1 MKFATCRTKFL
12 LLLAIAMAVA
22 MPRGAFAQFSSPGG
36 GVDDSNGVFQL
47 EGDATTTGFIC
58 FGTGP
63 LGPVIA
69 TPGAGNS
76 CPNVADSKGNSVSTN
91 LVQFGGQTQ
100 DWDQIFAGTS
110 GVINTGIGSDKFN
123 DSGDTIFTSGSTKD
137 NIDFSQWLWKNGKP
151 QAKDDFE
158 HAYAAAYTRSSDS
171 HTIIVAGVDRYDNS
185 GSSTA
190 GFWFVQDPTV
200 GSGVV
205 NSCSGSGCLFGGTHK
220 DGDVL
225 IISQFTVG
233 GAVSTIQ
240 VFTWN
245 GNGTAG
251 SISAPLESGTQCDP
265 RTGSSDLCGT
275 VNGVPVVTG
284 GWSFIRKSTAV
295 NPSGCTS
302 ATPNCMDTGEFL
314 EIGFDLTDL
323 FENVLHKPIPCIS
336 TFLAESRSSG
346 TGITSTLSDFVGPL
360 SFPLCAI
367 SDTKSCVSAQI
378 NSDAETATYNFTG
391 TINNAGIGALTGVS
405 VSDVP
410 NGGVSVAPGTTCQSN
425 GTGCGVIS
433 GSLVVNQPTLTTL
446 AGKGSIAGC
455 PNAPCDH
462 TTYSGS
468 FVTNV
473 ISDSFTNKAT
483 ASGVTPEGVTL
494 MHDAFWSNVA
504 QDCHP
509 PTPGCLDLKKQCSTT
524 LASGNPISVQVNLH
538 DASITN
544 TKNVVVSDI
553 TVTDST
559 GTALT
564 VSCGNQPASA
574 CSGSNGSLTL
584 APGKSATI
592 SGSYTTS
599 TCTPSADGR
608 CAFTDTISASGT
620 GALGTGIVNEC
631 MKAQAICH
639 LCPATTCSTAD

>member
-1 MKFATCRTKFL
+1 MKYLTCRTIFML
-12 LLLAIAMAVA
+12 SLAVA
-22 MPRGAFAQFSSPGG
+22 LAVALPQAAFAQFSSPGG

-47 EGDATTTGFIC
+47 EGDAITTGYIC

-76 CPNVADSKGNSVSTN
+76 CPVVNDSKGNPVSTN

-100 DWDQIFAGTS
+100 DWDKIFAGTS
-110 GVINTGIGSDKFN
+110 GVINTGVGSDKFN
-123 DSGDTIFTSGSTKD
+123 DSGDNIFTGGSTKD
-137 NIDFSQWLWKNGKP
+137 TIDFSQWLWKNGKP

-171 HTIIVAGVDRYDNS
+171 HVIIVAGVDRYDNS

-200 GSGVV
+200 GSGVTGT
-205 NSCSGSGCLFGGTHK
+205 CSGSGCLFGGTHK

-251 SISAPLESGTQCDP
+251 SISAALESGTQCDP
-265 RTGSSDLCGT
+265 RTGSSNLCGT
-275 VNGVPVVTG
+275 VNGVPVLTG
-284 GWSFIRKSTAV
+284 GWGFTHKSAISNTG
-295 NPSGCTS
+295 GCT
-302 ATPNCMDTGEFL
+302 TGNCMDTGEFL
-314 EIGFDLTDL
+314 EVGLDLTAL
-323 FENVLHKPIPCIS
+323 FQSLGKPLPCIS

-360 SFPLCAI
+360 SFPLCGI
-367 SDTKSCVSAQI
+367 SDTKSCSSASI
-378 NSDAETATYNFTG
+378 NSDGKTATYNFTG
-391 TINNAGIGALTGVS
+391 TINNTGIGTLTNVA
-405 VSDVP
+405 VSDNP
-410 NGGVSVAPGTTCQSN
+410 NGGVFVAPSTTCQSD

-433 GSLVVNQPTLTTL
+433 GSLNVVQPTLTTL
-446 AGKGSIAGC
+446 AGKGSITGC
-455 PNAPCDH
+455 PNSTPCDN

-468 FVTNV
+468 FVTNFA
-473 ISDSFTNKAT
+473 SDSLSNDAT
-483 ASGVTPEGVTL
+483 ASGLTPEGVTL
-494 MHDAFWSNVA
+494 THKASWSNVA
-504 QDCHP
+504 TACHIAP
-509 PTPGCLDLKKQCSTT
+509 SGCLALAKQCSTT
-524 LASGNPISVQVNLH
+524 LASGNPISVTVNLH
-538 DASITN
+538 DASIKN
-544 TKNVVVSDI
+544 TANVVVSNI

-559 GTALT
+559 GATIT
-564 VSCGNQPASA
+564 VSCGNQPASD

-584 APGKSATI
+584 APGKSATV

-608 CAFTDTISASGT
+608 CAFTDTLTASGT
-620 GALGTGIVNEC
+620 GALGAGTVSQC
-631 MKAQAICH
+631 LAAQATCH
-639 LCPATTCSTAD
+639 LCPATSCSTGD

>member
-1 MKFATCRTKFL
+1 
-12 LLLAIAMAVA
+12 
-22 MPRGAFAQFSSPGG
+22 
-36 GVDDSNGVFQL
+36 
-47 EGDATTTGFIC
+47 
-58 FGTGP
+58 
-63 LGPVIA
+63 
-69 TPGAGNS
+69 
-76 CPNVADSKGNSVSTN
+76 
-91 LVQFGGQTQ
+91 
-100 DWDQIFAGTS
+100 
-110 GVINTGIGSDKFN
+110 
-123 DSGDTIFTSGSTKD
+123 
-137 NIDFSQWLWKNGKP
+137 
-151 QAKDDFE
+151 
-158 HAYAAAYTRSSDS
+158 
-171 HTIIVAGVDRYDNS
+171 
-185 GSSTA
+185 
-190 GFWFVQDPTV
+190 
-200 GSGVV
+200 
-205 NSCSGSGCLFGGTHK
+205 
-220 DGDVL
+220 
-225 IISQFTVG
+225 
-233 GAVSTIQ
+233 
-240 VFTWN
+240 
-245 GNGTAG
+245 
-251 SISAPLESGTQCDP
+251 
-265 RTGSSDLCGT
+265 
-275 VNGVPVVTG
+275 
-284 GWSFIRKSTAV
+284 
-295 NPSGCTS
+295 
-302 ATPNCMDTGEFL
+302 MDTGEFL

-323 FENVLHKPIPCIS
+323 FQNVLHKPLPCIS

-455 PNAPCDH
+455 PNNTPCDH

-608 CAFTDTISASGT
+608 CAFTDTITASGT
-620 GALGTGIVNEC
+620 GALGLGPIKEC
-631 MKAQAICH
+631 LPAQATCH